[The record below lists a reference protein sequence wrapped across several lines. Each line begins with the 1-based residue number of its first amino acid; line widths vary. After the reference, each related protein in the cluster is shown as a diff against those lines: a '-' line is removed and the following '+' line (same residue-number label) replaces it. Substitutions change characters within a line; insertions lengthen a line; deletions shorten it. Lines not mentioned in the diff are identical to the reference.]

1 MHFVYGVCRGCEM
14 ERDVRVW
21 RGACGDVCVERDGEW
36 CVCGVYSVCVGCVCS
51 GVMEREECRVCVGS
65 GDVRDGSVCEG
76 ECRVC
81 VDGSV
86 GCVCGWECRVCVD
99 GSVGCVWI
107 GECVGV
113 WSVGYVWRGV

>member
-1 MHFVYGVCRGCEM
+1 M
-14 ERDVRVW
+14 
-21 RGACGDVCVERDGEW
+21 CGW
-36 CVCGVYSVCVGCVCS
+36 
-51 GVMEREECRVCVGS
+51 
-65 GDVRDGSVCEG
+65 

-86 GCVCGWECRVCVD
+86 GCVD

-113 WSVGYVWRGV
+113 WSVGCVWRGV